1 MRKPEQGDR
10 SMIASLV
17 LGILPFGLALAA
29 VSDLLT
35 MKIPNAI
42 PLMLVLLFFPVAGL
56 AGLGLSAIGWAC
68 LAAMAVFCAC
78 FALFALNAMG
88 GGDAKLLTAVALWY
102 GFTISLFEYL
112 VTVAFVGG
120 ALTLLI
126 LLIRSQAHQLQALG
140 LRLPASLVTARKIP
154 YGIAI
159 AIGGFLTFGS
169 TPIATLVRAVL

>member
-1 MRKPEQGDR
+1 
-10 SMIASLV
+10 MIASLV
-17 LGILPFGLALAA
+17 LGILPFGLALAG
-29 VSDLLT
+29 VSDLAT

-42 PLMLVLLFFPVAGL
+42 PLVLVLLFFPVAWF
-56 AGLGLSAIGWAC
+56 AGFGLSGIGWSC
-68 LAAMAVFCAC
+68 LAALITFCIC

-102 GFTISLFEYL
+102 GFNISFVEYL

-120 ALTLLI
+120 VLTLVI
-126 LLIRSQAHQLQALG
+126 LLIRSQAHHLSLLG

-159 AIGGFLTFGS
+159 AIGGILTFGNS
-169 TPIATLVRAVL
+169 PITDFIRAAF